1 MVDNAKL
8 TLTGVPAKHQ
18 HHLACVGD
26 AAADAV
32 WEHRYAQVRIRT
44 TEAGITIETRT
55 ESGKP
60 RTETYPAGTAE
71 DALTRSGIGPY
82 LAANS
87 TLQRGAL
94 ASTLD
99 SLNKAGWSGAAFD
112 SDDAAPEKRLDHARR
127 AAGLVLRHD

>member
-1 MVDNAKL
+1 M
-8 TLTGVPAKHQ
+8 
-18 HHLACVGD
+18 
-26 AAADAV
+26 

-60 RTETYPAGTAE
+60 RTETYPAGNAE
-71 DALTRSGIGPY
+71 DALTRSGIGSY

-94 ASTLD
+94 ARTLD

-127 AAGLVLRHD
+127 AAGLGKR